1 MNEKTAPE
9 LIRKLS
15 SKENLTSEEIA
26 IGLGRA
32 MLYRFCEDP
41 DRISVAQ
48 LADAMKGIAAF
59 TDAKGEGDGGSA
71 EFLAMFSDEA

>member
-1 MNEKTAPE
+1 MSDESAVS
-9 LIRKLS
+9 LIRQLS
-15 SKENLTSEEIA
+15 SKEHLTSEEIA
-26 IGLGRA
+26 IGIGRA
-32 MLYRFCEDP
+32 ILYRFCEEP

-59 TDAKGEGDGGSA
+59 TGAKGEGDGGSA